1 MLNSVAHA
9 CNPSTFGV
17 QDEPRQHGKTLSL
30 LKKKL
35 AGRGGACLWYQLPR
49 RLRQENYL
57 NPGGGGCGEL
67 RSPHCTPAWVTRVKL
82 HLKTKKQKTKSYAV
96 LPLGNISHLLMSY
109 FSEGCSTKVS
119 NPFALSRETKT
130 NTFWVLFYFFKAHRR
145 NQSQEDRKEII
156 GQDFA

>member
-49 RLRQENYL
+49 RLRHKDCFSQ
-57 NPGGGGCGEL
+57 GGRGCSEL
-67 RSPHCTPAWVTRVKL
+67 KPCHCTPAWVTEQGSVS
-82 HLKTKKQKTKSYAV
+82 KKKRKQNTSDF
-96 LPLGNISHLLMSY
+96 ISNLFCHIY
-109 FSEGCSTKVS
+109 F
-119 NPFALSRETKT
+119 
-130 NTFWVLFYFFKAHRR
+130 
-145 NQSQEDRKEII
+145 
-156 GQDFA
+156 